1 MTYFLPSSGIVQI
14 YQFASIFHFIL
25 YICSKRSFYTLW
37 YYTIKH
43 FPIICKYSKD
53 YEIELNSF
61 LFCIK
66 SRLGKIKDIRE
77 VTKSNAH
84 LFPSYL
90 ATKALQYDEITSQ
103 HAVTRGLLR
112 VDLII
117 QGWMWWAL
125 SGGH

>member
-1 MTYFLPSSGIVQI
+1 MDDGLSQP
-14 YQFASIFHFIL
+14 L
-25 YICSKRSFYTLW
+25 YLIDSNICQSFFSYT
-37 YYTIKH
+37 KE
-43 FPIICKYSKD
+43 
-53 YEIELNSF
+53 YEVELNSF
-61 LFCIK
+61 MYCIK

-90 ATKALQYDEITSQ
+90 ATKALQYDEITTQ